1 MSEYLN
7 LFLPGQGIDELFV
20 SLWTDEA
27 IRLFLQRCIL
37 ADEIFFPEGQ
47 SFSLAAFRTD
57 STHETGTGRYLKLG
71 GTIQVVQETGTLKGL
86 WNRLGLSSSQEEQ
99 VTPASSDQ
107 TSPGAE
113 SLPSPSQ
120 QGPLPKVA
128 DGAEEE
134 VDGKPR
140 WNRAR

>member
-7 LFLPGQGIDELFV
+7 VFLAGQGIDELFV

-57 STHETGTGRYLKLG
+57 STHETGTGRSLKAG

-86 WNRLGLSSSQEEQ
+86 WNRLGLSSSHQEQ
-99 VTPASSDQ
+99 LTPASGEQ
-107 TSPGAE
+107 TSPVTE
-113 SLPSPSQ
+113 PVSSPPH
-120 QGPLPKVA
+120 QGPLSTVA
-128 DGAEEE
+128 AGREGEW
-134 VDGKPR
+134 DGKPR
-140 WNRAR
+140 RSAT